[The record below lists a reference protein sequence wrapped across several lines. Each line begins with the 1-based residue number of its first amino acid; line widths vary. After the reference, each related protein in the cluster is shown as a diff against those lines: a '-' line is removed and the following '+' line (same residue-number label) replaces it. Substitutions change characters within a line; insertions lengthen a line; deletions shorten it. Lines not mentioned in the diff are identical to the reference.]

1 MFRLLCTAE
10 FDDIWTER
18 FRQLVEMDRIGFSLD
33 KDPKKRL
40 GQDRIIEAL
49 QGYDIHIS
57 GYEKLTKEVLYRC
70 PDLKLILSVRDGPEE
85 NIDIQ
90 ACTELGIPVLFSSGR
105 CERSVPEFTFL
116 AMMMMA
122 KPVNLASGVFRTE
135 KWTAENDLRLRRIN
149 ESSTE
154 MAGKTVGIVGLGR
167 NGMGLAARCQAFQ
180 MHVIGY
186 DPYVDKKK
194 AEGLQLELLSLEELF
209 DRADFVVLMARVTEE
224 TRHMASRELLWRMK
238 PGACLVNTARA
249 ALVDI
254 QALEDALEQGR
265 IRAALDVFD
274 EEPLPNDS
282 WVYRIPQERL
292 LLTPH
297 LAGVSQERIVYQSE
311 KLYQALTIYMRGQLP
326 PNVANREVFARDSF
340 KGRGSLLYG
349 CA

>member
-1 MFRLLCTAE
+1 M
-10 FDDIWTER
+10 
-18 FRQLVEMDRIGFSLD
+18 
-33 KDPKKRL
+33 
-40 GQDRIIEAL
+40 
-49 QGYDIHIS
+49 
-57 GYEKLTKEVLYRC
+57 
-70 PDLKLILSVRDGPEE
+70 
-85 NIDIQ
+85 
-90 ACTELGIPVLFSSGR
+90 
-105 CERSVPEFTFL
+105 
-116 AMMMMA
+116 
-122 KPVNLASGVFRTE
+122 
-135 KWTAENDLRLRRIN
+135 
-149 ESSTE
+149 
-154 MAGKTVGIVGLGR
+154 
-167 NGMGLAARCQAFQ
+167 
-180 MHVIGY
+180 
-186 DPYVDKKK
+186 DKKK